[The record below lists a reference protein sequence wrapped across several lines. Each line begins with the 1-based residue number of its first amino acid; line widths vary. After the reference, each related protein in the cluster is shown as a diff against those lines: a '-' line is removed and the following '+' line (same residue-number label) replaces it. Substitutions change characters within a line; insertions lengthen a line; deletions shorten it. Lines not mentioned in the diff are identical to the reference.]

1 MAGACR
7 DPKEGFIDHDRN
19 TASDGR
25 ARTPVQSHAVRRFG
39 RAAIVIAALVLV
51 ALAWIGA
58 RDAIRAHRSETRA
71 RVQAE
76 VLAKTL
82 ALEEQLRRDLLSLDQ
97 TLRILEYE
105 WERDPVHF
113 DVAARSAQVVVLSDV
128 SLQLFIAD
136 PQGIV
141 RSSSRPAIIGTD
153 VGNRDYFR
161 HEASLPADEGKM
173 FVGELTQGQVTK
185 LWQINMVRRLDFPD
199 GRFAGVIAASY
210 DTNSIMRFY
219 REVDLGTHGLIAVVS
234 LRDGEAWTLAGGD
247 QASAVIGIG
256 DTPFLAAMRQAAEGV
271 WNAASGLD
279 DVDRIYA
286 FATVP
291 DYGLKVAVGIDRAEA
306 LQASADWET
315 NALRFTGG
323 ITLLILALA
332 ALLLRA
338 QDASRRRH
346 ETLARERAILE
357 ATLTGMSDGIM
368 MVDSDLRLMAWNQRF
383 PEFTGVPPEIL
394 RVGLPMEEILR
405 GQVVGG
411 EFGSV
416 DVETEVARRMAMLR
430 SGVSMGTI
438 ERPRPSGR
446 QLEIRRNPL
455 PGGGFVTLYSDVTA
469 RRQTEERLRQA
480 QTMAAVGRLTAG
492 VAHDFNNL
500 LAAITGN
507 AEILHSLLG
516 EHPAHGRRLAMILQT
531 AGRGADLVRRL
542 LAFSRKQELA
552 PVPVDLNQ
560 VVQGMGDLLRA
571 TLGRATRIETKLHEA
586 LWPALIDP
594 VQIEHVILNLAIN
607 ARDAMPEG
615 GTLTI
620 ATANMTL
627 GRSGAAIDLPAGDY
641 VVVAVSDSG
650 TGMSEE
656 VQRNAFEPFFT
667 TKPPGQGSGLGLSQV
682 YGLASQSG
690 GGVQIDSAVGKGT
703 TVTVL
708 LPRAS
713 DQAHVAGGSVP
724 EGAPGGEPRR
734 DAVAWNRTILVVDD
748 EAECRDTISAMLA
761 ASGFAAIVA
770 ESGEAALRLVDRG
783 IDFHLVLVDF
793 AMPGMNGAELAREMR
808 ARRSSVPVVFIT
820 GSDGEWIS
828 GERWV
833 LMKPFLSRTL
843 TDTLRAA
850 LGLVQEPSSVR
861 HSTSQTV

>member
-1 MAGACR
+1 VAGACR
-7 DPKEGFIDHDRN
+7 YRKEGCIDQHRHIGD
-19 TASDGR
+19 DGR
-25 ARTPVQSHAVRRFG
+25 TKVPSQSHAVRRFG
-39 RAAIVIAALVLV
+39 QAVIIVAALVLV

-58 RDAIRAHRSETRA
+58 RDAIRAHRSEARA

-105 WERDPVHF
+105 WERDPDNF
-113 DVAARSAQVVVLSDV
+113 DISARSAQVVVLSDV

-136 PQGIV
+136 AQGIV

-153 VGNRDYFR
+153 VSNRDYFR
-161 HEASLPADEGKM
+161 YQASLNVDNGKM
-173 FVGELTQGQVTK
+173 YVGELTQGQVTK
-185 LWQINMVRRLDFPD
+185 LWQINLARRLDRPD
-199 GRFAGVIAASY
+199 RRFAGVIAASY
-210 DTNSIMRFY
+210 DTNSITRFY
-219 REVDLGTHGLIAVVS
+219 REVDLGTRGLIAMVS
-234 LRDGEAWTLAGGD
+234 VRDGEAWTVAGPD
-247 QASAVIGIG
+247 QASAVVRIA
-256 DTPFLAAMRQAAEGV
+256 DTPFFAAMRQSAEGS
-271 WNAASGLD
+271 WDRASGLD
-279 DVDRIYA
+279 DVDRMYA

-291 DYGLKVAVGIDRAEA
+291 DYDLKVVVGIDRAEA
-306 LQASADWET
+306 MRASAEWET
-315 NALRFTGG
+315 NALLFTGG
-323 ITLLILALA
+323 ITLLIVLLAV
-332 ALLLRA
+332 LLLRA

-346 ETLARERAILE
+346 EALARERAILE

-368 MVDSDLRLMAWNQRF
+368 MVDGDLRLMAWNQRF
-383 PEFTGVPPEIL
+383 PEFTGVPEEIL
-394 RVGLPMEEILR
+394 HVDLSMEEILR
-405 GQVVGG
+405 GQVASG

-416 DVETEVARRMAMLR
+416 DVETEVARRMALLR
-430 SGVSMGTI
+430 SGGSMGTI

-455 PGGGFVTLYSDVTA
+455 PGGGFVTLYTDVTA
-469 RRQTEERLRQA
+469 RRQAEERLRQA

-507 AEILHSLLG
+507 AEILHSLLAD
-516 EHPAHGRRLAMILQT
+516 HPAHGRRLAMILQT

-560 VVQGMGDLLRA
+560 VVRGMGDLLRA
-571 TLGRATRIETKLHEA
+571 TLGRATRVETRLGDS

-607 ARDAMPEG
+607 ARDAMPDG
-615 GTLTI
+615 GTLII
-620 ATANMTL
+620 ATANTTVARTGTAM
-627 GRSGAAIDLPAGDY
+627 DLPAGDY
-641 VVVAVSDSG
+641 VAVAVSDTG

-690 GGVQIDSAVGKGT
+690 GGVRIDSVVGKGT
-703 TVTVL
+703 TVSVL
-708 LPRAS
+708 LPRAAEEADADGAS
-713 DQAHVAGGSVP
+713 DPAHA
-724 EGAPGGEPRR
+724 ARAEPRL
-734 DAVAWNRTILVVDD
+734 ATAANRTILVVDD
-748 EAECRDTISAMLA
+748 EAECRDTISAMLVA
-761 ASGFAAIVA
+761 NGFAAIVA
-770 ESGEAALRLVDRG
+770 DSGEAALRLMDGGVE
-783 IDFHLVLVDF
+783 FHLLLVDF

-808 ARRSSVPVVFIT
+808 ARRPSIPVVFFT
-820 GSDGEWIS
+820 GGDAEWIG

-833 LMKPFLSRTL
+833 LMKPFLGRTL
-843 TDTLRAA
+843 ADTLRAA
-850 LGLVQEPSSVR
+850 LGLTQEAGSIR